1 MKEILI
7 ASQVVIAL
15 GILNVWLVRANRAT
29 NFRGGTAR
37 TMEEEFHTY
46 GLSTNCMKIV
56 KVLKLSFSGFL
67 FLGVWFPVLALVG
80 AVGMAALML
89 AAVLMHCRVRDPLY
103 KSLPAASLL
112 LLSLL
117 VALGARA

>member
-7 ASQVVIAL
+7 ASQVIIAL
-15 GILNVWLVRANRAT
+15 GILNVWLVRANKAT
-29 NFRGGTAR
+29 NFRGGSAR

-46 GLSTNCMKIV
+46 GLSTKCMKIV
-56 KVLKLSFSGFL
+56 KVLKLSFSAL
-67 FLGVWFPVLALVG
+67 LVVGVWFPVLALVG
-80 AVGMAALML
+80 AVGMAGLML
-89 AAVLMHCRVRDPLY
+89 AAVFMHCKVRDPIY

-117 VALGARA
+117 VALGGRA

>member
-7 ASQVVIAL
+7 ASQVIIAL

-29 NFRGGTAR
+29 NFRGGSAR

-46 GLSTNCMKIV
+46 GLSTNCMRIV
-56 KVLKLSFSGFL
+56 KVLKLSFSAL
-67 FLGVWFPVLALVG
+67 LVLGVWVPLLALVG
-80 AVGMAALML
+80 AVGMAGLML
-89 AAVLMHCRVRDPLY
+89 AAVLMHYKVRDPLY

>member
-7 ASQVVIAL
+7 ASQVIIAL
-15 GILNVWLVRANRAT
+15 GILNVWLVRANKAT
-29 NFRGGTAR
+29 NFRGGSAR

-46 GLSTNCMKIV
+46 GLSTKCMKIV
-56 KVLKLSFSGFL
+56 KVLKLSFSAL
-67 FLGVWFPVLALVG
+67 LVLGVWFPVLALVG
-80 AVGMAALML
+80 AVGMAGLML
-89 AAVLMHCRVRDPLY
+89 AAVFMHCKVRDPIY

-117 VALGARA
+117 VALAGRA

>member
-1 MKEILI
+1 MDEILI
-7 ASQVVIAL
+7 ASQVIIAL
-15 GILNVWLVRANRAT
+15 GILNVWLVRANKAT
-29 NFRGGTAR
+29 NFRGGSAR
-37 TMEEEFHTY
+37 AMEEEFHTY

-56 KVLKLSFSGFL
+56 KVLKLSFSAL
-67 FLGVWFPVLALVG
+67 LVLGLWFPVLALVG
-80 AVGMAALML
+80 AVGMAGLMF
-89 AAVLMHCRVRDPLY
+89 AAVFLHCKVRDPLC